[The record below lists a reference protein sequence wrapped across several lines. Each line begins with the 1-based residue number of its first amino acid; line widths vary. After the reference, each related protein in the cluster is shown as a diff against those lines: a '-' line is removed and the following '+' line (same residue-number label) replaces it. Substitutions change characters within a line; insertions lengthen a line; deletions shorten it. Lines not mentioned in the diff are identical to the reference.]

1 MNETSYRRVSVSV
14 NLSDPRPLGIQIS
27 FTEGRR
33 GKEEWNEPRN
43 LWLMGSIRII
53 GRMPGY
59 KNGNLIVDEAFGMP
73 TKLVASASVSQPNY
87 EMWSKADGATLV
99 WAAAVDAKGNVTGPK
114 IVHTP
119 DLSKVVSALNNKKNF
134 PTELFSGSST
144 IVLHFILDEQDILE
158 PPAQWFNPHP
168 STFSLLGLWQ
178 RTYQFR
184 SSSVAFATSLLDS
197 AVSSPHFASSKF
209 TNLVFSAM
217 GSLMLTTV
225 IVGPMNL
232 WSNITNT
239 ALGINALGPL
249 RGVSDFAIGSLGI
262 GTLAWAML
270 RLSTEAVQSYR
281 RQGASTYERA
291 IAIIAGFTPIFL
303 LCFWFCGSSMATH
316 ATAIGQIAEVSSLIQ
331 AGMLLLK
338 IGIGSFFGHRDER
351 SEARLAGL
359 GVGAVLPI
367 FDSLLT
373 YIFPKNSFLDLDMFS
388 AGVSAASVLMNL
400 YKFDGKT
407 VTMTMYQDLVKWA
420 AIDADKVSVGLSSL
434 LQQVR
439 RTDIVTDIHGEGP
452 NSDAL
457 RKIVAFRER
466 VANIKHLD
474 EIGFLALPTASFM
487 MFTATVLR
495 TIRETTSS
503 SHATPAKLSQRELAG
518 QAAAQ
523 RLAPQHLTNNPPS
536 KKDLQLSAAERRLA
550 PLSLLPPPSTQQL
563 TKTPQKEPASS
574 PPTKSLDKR
583 KQMESEEQLKKR
595 RNL

>member
-1 MNETSYRRVSVSV
+1 MIIYKMNETSYRRVSVSV

-59 KNGNLIVDEAFGMP
+59 KNGNLIIDEAFGMP
-73 TKLVASASVSQPNY
+73 TKLVASVSVSQPNY

-99 WAAAVDAKGNVTGPK
+99 WAAAVDAKGNVTGSK

-184 SSSVAFATSLLDS
+184 SSSVAFATLLLDS
-197 AVSSPHFASSKF
+197 AVKYPHLASSIF
-209 TNLVFSAM
+209 TNLTFSAM

-225 IVGPMNL
+225 IAGPMNL

-262 GTLAWAML
+262 GSLAWALL

-291 IAIIAGFTPIFL
+291 IAIIAGFVPIFL

-316 ATAIGQIAEVSSLIQ
+316 ATAIGQIAEVAILFE
-331 AGMLLLK
+331 AGMLLYK
-338 IGIGSFFGHRDER
+338 IGIGFFFGHRDER
-351 SEARLAGL
+351 SEARLAAL

-367 FDSLLT
+367 FDGLLT
-373 YIFPKNSFLDLDMFS
+373 QIFPKNSFIDLDML
-388 AGVSAASVLMNL
+388 SAAVTATSVLTNL

-407 VTMTMYQDLVKWA
+407 VTMTMYQDLVKSA
-420 AIDADKVSVGLSSL
+420 AIDADKVYVGLSSL
-434 LQQVR
+434 LQQR
-439 RTDIVTDIHGEGP
+439 QRTDIVTGIHGEGP

-457 RKIVAFRER
+457 RKIVAFKER

-474 EIGFLALPTASFM
+474 EIGLQALPTASFM

-495 TIRETTSS
+495 YMSLR
-503 SHATPAKLSQRELAG
+503 AAPAKLSQRELAG
-518 QAAAQ
+518 QAAAK

-550 PLSLLPPPSTQQL
+550 PLSLLPPSPTQQL
-563 TKTPQKEPASS
+563 TKTPQKEP

-583 KQMESEEQLKKR
+583 KQMDSDVRLKR
-595 RNL
+595 RKIV